1 MKECPV
7 CHAKIEEN
15 ARFCIHCMTGF
26 EEKCAIPPLSRNLKG
41 IPIIFTALSLVLV
54 SAAVGVAFLAKE
66 GPENLPSGDGNR
78 GVDGNR
84 SSGTVS
90 QPLTPHPFSDPT
102 TEDSISP
109 TEVFSSVD
117 GEKFS
122 GGTLSNLS
130 GSDDIQKDTN
140 TQTDTPITQ
149 IPRPTNT
156 QTDSSTGPLQ
166 STNTQT
172 ARPSAG
178 DSQNTATSS
187 DTPAPEADIA
197 YTFDE
202 KTGTLTLSGK
212 GAMPDYSQN
221 IGAPWKKYE
230 YSIKKVIISEGI
242 TSVGEFAF
250 SNFAYLTELILPK
263 GLSSINYGAFMG
275 CRSLTECVFP
285 DSLKTIESFAFN
297 GCNFIY
303 LHIPAGVMSI
313 RDYAF
318 SQYRF
323 TSGFETITVAPE
335 NTFYH
340 ASGNCL
346 IETKTKTMILGCKNS
361 VIPADGSVTSIFTYA
376 FQHCSGLTEITVPD
390 TVTYLD
396 NQVFYDCSD
405 LTEVILPKNLKKI
418 EYATFY
424 GCKKLARITL
434 PRGIVS
440 IGESAFFGCESLTEI
455 TIPDSV
461 IAIEKDAFGN
471 CYNLKTV
478 YNDSALPITKG
489 SMKHG
494 YVGYYAEHIYN

>member
-26 EEKCAIPPLSRNLKG
+26 EEKRAIPPPSRNLNG
-41 IPIIFTALSLVLV
+41 LPIIFTALSLILV
-54 SAAVGVAFLAKE
+54 SAAVGVAVLAKE
-66 GPENLPSGDGNR
+66 GPQNLPSGDGIR
-78 GVDGNR
+78 GISGNR

-109 TEVFSSVD
+109 IEVFASED

-130 GSDDIQKDTN
+130 GSDDIQRDTN
-140 TQTDTPITQ
+140 TQTDTPTTQ

-172 ARPSAG
+172 SRPSTG
-178 DSQNTATSS
+178 NSQNIANPS

-250 SNFAYLTELILPK
+250 SNFAYLTELLLPK

-285 DSLKTIESFAFN
+285 DSLKTIEAHAFGGCSFLN
-297 GCNFIY
+297 I
-303 LHIPAGVMSI
+303 HIPAAVTNIGEF
-313 RDYAF
+313 AF
-318 SQYRF
+318 IQYN
-323 TSGFETITVAPE
+323 SSPGIETITVAPE

-340 ASGNCL
+340 ANGNCL
-346 IETKTKTMILGCKNS
+346 IQTKTKTLIVGCKNS
-361 VIPADGSVTSIFTYA
+361 IIPADGSVTSIHTYS
-376 FQHCSGLTEITVPD
+376 FQYCNGLTEITVPD
-390 TVTYLD
+390 AVTDLED
-396 NQVFYDCSD
+396 QAFYGCYD

-434 PRGIVS
+434 PRGLVS
-440 IGESAFFGCESLTEI
+440 IGESAFLGCENLTEI
-455 TIPDSV
+455 TLPHSV
-461 IAIEKDAFGN
+461 TAIEKDAFGN

-478 YNDSALPITKG
+478 YNYSALPITKG
-489 SMKHG
+489 SMKYG